1 MAKLGQL
8 GRTARRA
15 RRALLV
21 AASTSLLRLRWLLV
35 CRQWWCLLCMWAWK
49 ASVAT
54 AAACGAEEW
63 VGGVARLGR
72 ERAV

>member
-15 RRALLV
+15 RTARTVGA
-21 AASTSLLRLRWLLV
+21 TSLLRLRWLLV

-49 ASVAT
+49 ARVAT